1 MLYSPAQRAIAHMK
15 TIVIPTPGLTSHGG
29 VRVLAAIANRLV
41 DQGCNVIIY
50 VPDRPAVSPFQ
61 LDDRVVVRK
70 VGLRSDNKFIAGVTF
85 LIVLPMHL
93 ANRFVLANHF
103 STVFPAWLSSKWLGA
118 KYVYF
123 VQDIEY
129 RFYAGTFYRII
140 KAACEWTYRRGRL
153 IAANS
158 YLATELT
165 RYQQVLL
172 TARLGVADSF
182 FSVPSKSITKD
193 FEIIYFLRGEKHK
206 RADRFDAMLP
216 FFLLKGFRVLC
227 VSQNRSL
234 LDIYSQRVATL
245 CPKGDVDIIQAL
257 DKSKILLLTSDHE
270 GFALPP
276 LEAMARGVPPVM
288 FECGG
293 PSVYATHE
301 KNCLIVDDGKEQT
314 ALKFVE
320 QLLENGSLYAALSES
335 GRATAQGFRLN
346 DAIDALADYLLS
358 AA

>member
-1 MLYSPAQRAIAHMK
+1 MK

-29 VRVLAAIANRLV
+29 VRVLAAIANRLI
-41 DQGCNVIIY
+41 DKGCKVIIY
-50 VPDRPAVSPFQ
+50 VPDRPAVSPFV
-61 LDDRVVVRK
+61 LDDRVVVSK
-70 VGLRSDNKFIAGVTF
+70 IGLRSDNKFIAGITF
-85 LIVLPMHL
+85 LMALPMHL

-103 STVFPAWLSSKWLGA
+103 STVFPAWLSSMLLGA
-118 KYVYF
+118 RYVYF

-129 RFYAGTFYRII
+129 RFYAGRFSRII
-140 KAACEWTYRRGRL
+140 KAACEWTYRRGQL

-165 RYQQVLL
+165 RYQKVQL
-172 TARLGVADSF
+172 TARLGVAEGF
-182 FSVPSKSITKD
+182 FSTPAESFSKD

-206 RADRFDAMLP
+206 RADRFDALLP
-216 FFLLKGFRVLC
+216 FFLAKGFRVLC
-227 VSQNRSL
+227 VSQNRNL

-245 CPKGDVDIIQAL
+245 CPKDDGDIIQAL

-293 PSVYATHE
+293 PSVYAMHE

-314 ALKFVE
+314 ALRLVE
-320 QLLENGSLYAALSES
+320 QLLEKGSLYSTLSEG
-335 GRATAQGFRLN
+335 GRATALGFSLN
-346 DAIDALADYLLS
+346 DAIDDLADYLLS

>member
-1 MLYSPAQRAIAHMK
+1 MK

-50 VPDRPAVSPFQ
+50 VPDRPAASPFE

-85 LIVLPMHL
+85 LMALPMHL

-103 STVFPAWLSSKWLGA
+103 STVFPAWLSSKLLGA
-118 KYVYF
+118 RYVYF

-129 RFYAGTFYRII
+129 RFYAGRFFKII
-140 KAACEWTYRRGRL
+140 KAACEWTYRRGHM

-158 YLATELT
+158 YLSAEVEK
-165 RYQQVLL
+165 YQKVLL
-172 TARLGVADSF
+172 TARLGVADGF
-182 FSVPSKSITKD
+182 FSFPLKSVAKD
-193 FEIIYFLRGEKHK
+193 YEIVYFLRGEKHK
-206 RADRFDAMLP
+206 RLDRFDTLLP
-216 FFLLKGFRVLC
+216 LFLSKRFRVLC
-227 VSQNRSL
+227 ISQNRKL
-234 LDIYSQRVATL
+234 LDDYSQRVATL
-245 CPKGDVDIIQAL
+245 CPRDDVDIVQAL
-257 DKSKILLLTSDHE
+257 DKSKLLLLTSDHE

-276 LEAMARGVPPVM
+276 LEAMARGVPSVM

-293 PSVYATHE
+293 PSVYSVHE
-301 KNCLIVDDGKEQT
+301 KNCLIVDDGSEQT

-320 QLLENGSLYAALSES
+320 QLLANESMYSDLSEG
-335 GRATAQGFRLN
+335 GRATAMRFRLS
-346 DAIDALADYLLS
+346 DAIVEIADELLRN
-358 AA
+358 A